1 MKAVLKCSLAVLV
14 LMFLGQSTR
23 GAFSSMYV
31 FADSLSSTT
40 NNVNGGTNYFG
51 TRWCN
56 GPVWVEYLARDQG
69 IAYRDSNNVSGF
81 GFNTTYL
88 TNFVGALAVLPNA
101 SNSLFVVWAGASDLF
116 WDWVYNNTHDAPWVA
131 SINDHMANT
140 AWIIQD
146 LYSKGARSLVL
157 PNAVDIGAAP
167 MFAALPAASKTYLH
181 QKAIQYNTALSNL
194 VSQIHVTLPALAIY
208 SPDLFTQLQTLLA
221 NPTAYGLANTTIDA
235 LDDPTLIDKSTNG
248 PGANYI
254 FWDTLHPTTKV
265 QSLIAEQ
272 SLLLMSPRISSFT
285 HAGASNRLDVANL
298 PVGAAFSLETST
310 NLIIWRTN
318 LSLTATNVL
327 QTIDLQTN
335 ANRLFFR
342 LKF

>member
-1 MKAVLKCSLAVLV
+1 MKAVVKCVIAVLV
-14 LMFLGQSTR
+14 SMFLGQSAR

-88 TNFVGALAVLPNA
+88 TNFVGALPVLPDA
-101 SNSLFVVWAGASDLF
+101 SNSLFVVWAGTSDLF
-116 WDWVYNNTHDAPWVA
+116 WDWVYNNTNDVPWVA
-131 SINDHMANT
+131 SINDHMTKT

-167 MFAALPAASKTYLH
+167 IFGALPAASRTYLH
-181 QKAIQYNTALSNL
+181 QKAIQYNTALNNL
-194 VSQIHVTLPALAIY
+194 LGQTRVTLPALTIY
-208 SPDLFTQLQTLLA
+208 SPDLFTQFETLLA
-221 NPTAYGLANTTIDA
+221 NLTAYGLVNTTVDA
-235 LDDPTLIDKSTNG
+235 LDDPTLTDKSTNG

-265 QSLIAEQ
+265 QSLMAEQ
-272 SLLLMSPRISSFT
+272 VFLLMSPRISSFT
-285 HAGASNRLDVANL
+285 HAGTSNRLDLANL
-298 PVGAAFSLETST
+298 PVGAAFALETST
-310 NLIIWRTN
+310 NLITWRTN
-318 LSLTATNVL
+318 LSITATSAI
-327 QTIDLQTN
+327 QTINLQTN
-335 ANRLFFR
+335 ANQLFFR